1 MYLYKL
7 MSFLIPTFTFLLLL
21 GVVVVVHELGHL
33 LIARMN
39 GVFCEAFSFGFGPV
53 LWSRKDKRGTEWR
66 ISLYPLGGYV
76 KMFGDADA
84 SSVKEVIPE
93 GYTEADMDRMSAHRK
108 KPWQRLLIAA
118 GGPFTNFVFSIFVFF
133 SLGVINGAPEYDNT
147 ITVVSETTL
156 AYNSGLRTG
165 DTITKANNVEIKN
178 FQDIVDQVRGSVGKQ
193 LSLEVIRGDESK
205 TFFVEMFTRNGDEI
219 VPVTSLGISPSG
231 VHYKPV
237 SVLEAAVSSVT
248 TTYRLAS
255 DNIKSIFKIASG
267 SMSTKNVGGII
278 SIFKVSSAS
287 AEAGIASFIT
297 MVAMIS
303 VILGAINL
311 LPIPVLDGGS
321 VVISAIEWIIGKP
334 LNKRFVNA
342 IFLAGLVVVSGL
354 MLLGIWNDL
363 SNIRF
368 FNWLE
373 NLFR

>member
-7 MSFLIPTFTFLLLL
+7 MSFLIPSFTFLLLL

-53 LWSRKDKRGTEWR
+53 LWSRRDKRGTEWR

-118 GGPFTNFVFSIFVFF
+118 GGPFANFVFSIFVFF

-193 LSLEVIRGDESK
+193 LSLEVIRGDETK
-205 TFFVEMFTRNGDEI
+205 TVAVEMFTRNGDEI

-237 SVLEAAVSSVT
+237 SVLEAAASSVT

-287 AEAGIASFIT
+287 AEAGIASFIS

-342 IFLAGLVVVSGL
+342 IFIAGLVVVSGL

>member
-205 TFFVEMFTRNGDEI
+205 TVAVEMFTRNGDEI

-342 IFLAGLVVVSGL
+342 IFMAGLVVVSGL

-363 SNIRF
+363 SNIKF